1 MVKTWPETR
10 DHRTPIVR
18 ISDPAMAW
26 HEVNLNDLLACCR
39 RELSF
44 RQRVY
49 PKWVD
54 KGTIS
59 EAKATREIALMRSI
73 CDFLVHCVFK
83 AVTRQQRPTLG
94 EAHSK
99 QAQNDLPTSAEA
111 QSHQNFNQTVA

>member
-10 DHRTPIVR
+10 DHRTPIVK

-26 HEVNLNDLLACCR
+26 HEINLNDLLACCR

-59 EAKATREIALMRSI
+59 EAKAAREIELMRSI

-83 AVTRQQRPTLG
+83 AVTRGPRRPRAPDTGLNTSG
-94 EAHSK
+94 E
-99 QAQNDLPTSAEA
+99 E
-111 QSHQNFNQTVA
+111 QSHQNFNRTVA